1 MLDFK
6 DVNHLVLF
14 YFNLYRCMSGMHM
27 KMQNTGIISSS
38 S

>member
-1 MLDFK
+1 MLNFK

-27 KMQNTGIISSS
+27 KMQNTGIIPSSS
-38 S
+38 